1 MSETN
6 WGEEGAAPA
15 KKRSVPTWIWFCGG
29 GCLAAVVLGVIAAAV
44 LFSKAKEWG
53 QAESQLPELA
63 KVLPFDEPLPAE
75 MQFKFVMPIP
85 GMATYVF
92 ADERGYASIFY
103 SASPGNA
110 QELRDTLLNENYDGA
125 MFGMGGRKDVTAA
138 RVRVQG
144 REVKVVRFYQM
155 RGSEAGGAQGGNQGQ
170 SAIVD
175 LTPEGASGLV
185 LLQVVRGGG
194 DTPITDEELH
204 MLLKPF
210 HVGPDR

>member
-6 WGEEGAAPA
+6 WGEEGAAPP
-15 KKRSVPTWIWFCGG
+15 KKKTVPTWLWFCGG
-29 GCLAAVVLGVIAAAV
+29 GCLAAVVLAVIAGAV

-92 ADERGYASIFY
+92 ADERGYASLFY
-103 SASPGNA
+103 TASQGNA
-110 QELRDTLLNENYDGA
+110 QELRDTMLNEKFEGA
-125 MFGMGGRKDVTAA
+125 VFGMGARQNLSAA
-138 RVRVQG
+138 QVNVQG
-144 REVKVVRFYQM
+144 REIKVVRFFQM
-155 RGSEAGGAQGGNQGQ
+155 RGSGGEGGQGGNQGQ

-175 LTPEGASGLV
+175 LTPDGASGLV

-194 DTPITDEELH
+194 DTPISDDELRT
-204 MLLKPF
+204 LLKPF